1 MYPNEKHQDIG
12 EIRPLHNEYVEYI
25 GQEFLEKV
33 ACIFKNTSALNC
45 SIYVIAPASKNKLEL
60 KVIKWLVRSG
70 FSQKKLYASILNPQS
85 TGLTCSEYEN
95 IAFQQCDV
103 IVVIK
108 LNKILKD
115 KQDKIDMSHKKIIN
129 MEDVSI
135 FDDSHFELILKLH
148 PHHREILEK
157 LKSLQ
162 NRIFDYD
169 DEHYNQFKTKY
180 ITKHPELEDIQQIL
194 NIQ

>member
-25 GQEFLEKV
+25 GEEFLEKV
-33 ACIFKNTSALNC
+33 ACILKNTSALNY
-45 SIYVIAPASKNKLEL
+45 SIYVIAPSSKTKLEL
-60 KVIKWLVRSG
+60 KVIKWLVKSG
-70 FSQKKLYASILNPQS
+70 FSEKKLYAGILNRPVS
-85 TGLTCSEYEN
+85 GLTSFQYED
-95 IAFQQCDV
+95 IAFQQCDI
-103 IVVIK
+103 IVVVK
-108 LNKILKD
+108 PDKILKD
-115 KQDKIDMSHKKIIN
+115 KQDKINISHKKIIM

-135 FDDSHFELILKLH
+135 FDDSHYELILSLH
-148 PHHREILEK
+148 PYHREILEK

-169 DEHYNQFKTKY
+169 HGHYNQFKTKY
-180 ITKHPELEDIQQIL
+180 ISKHPELEDIQQIL